1 MADYDNRALRS
12 QATASDLID
21 AGLRSYML
29 RVYNYMLIGLALTGT
44 AAFFVATVPEIRS
57 LFFQISPE
65 TGRLGLSILGW
76 VALFAPLGLVLL
88 LSARIQTMSLGA
100 AQATFWI
107 YATIMGVSLAPVA
120 MLYARADVAIAFFT
134 TAATFGA
141 MSLWGYTTK
150 SNLTGFGSFLFMG
163 LIGVLIASVVN
174 FFLQSAMMTFVI
186 SVVGVLVFTGL
197 TAYHTQMIKGIYDG
211 ADDDATIGKKAIYGA
226 LQLYLDFINLF
237 LMILRLMGNRR

>member
-12 QATASDLID
+12 QATASDLVD

-44 AAFFVATVPEIRS
+44 AAFFIAEVPELRA
-57 LFFQISPE
+57 LFFQIDPG

-76 VALFAPLGLVLL
+76 IALFAPLGLVLF

-120 MLYARADVAIAFFT
+120 MLYARADIAIAFFT

-163 LIGVLIASVVN
+163 LIGILIASVVN
-174 FFLQSAMMTFVI
+174 MFMQSAMMTFVI

-197 TAYHTQMIKGIYDG
+197 TAYHTQAIKSIYDAG
-211 ADDDATIGKKAIYGA
+211 DDDATIGRKAIYGA
-226 LQLYLDFINLF
+226 LRLYLDFINLF

>member
-1 MADYDNRALRS
+1 MADFDNRALRS

-21 AGLRSYML
+21 TGLRSYML

-44 AAFFVATVPEIRS
+44 AAFFVAEVPEIRA
-57 LFFQISPE
+57 LFFQIGAD
-65 TGRLGLSILGW
+65 GRFGLSLLGW
-76 VALFAPLGLVLL
+76 VALFAPIALVFF
-88 LSARIQTMSLGA
+88 LSARIQHMSLGA

-163 LIGVLIASVVN
+163 LIGIIIASIVN
-174 FFLQSAMMTFVI
+174 IFLNSAMMTFVI

-197 TAYHTQMIKGIYDG
+197 TAYHTQTIKSIYD
-211 ADDDATIGKKAIYGA
+211 ASDDTATAGKKAIYGA